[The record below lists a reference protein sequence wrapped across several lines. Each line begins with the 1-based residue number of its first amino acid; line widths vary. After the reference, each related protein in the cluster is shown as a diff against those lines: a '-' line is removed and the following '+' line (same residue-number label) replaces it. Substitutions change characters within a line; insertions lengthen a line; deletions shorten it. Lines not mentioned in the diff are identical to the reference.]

1 MCAALLGGA
10 AVALAAA
17 ALGLFPVAADVVP
30 SALEARVLGAALRA
44 SVARRARATD
54 EPALATGATAGD
66 LAAGAEIY
74 DGACARCHGRI
85 DGRPSAY
92 GAALYPPAPPL
103 PGHRSRLTEAE
114 LAVVVRHGIRM
125 TGMPAWGGM
134 LADRDIARVVAVVAR
149 FGTAP
154 AGASP

>member
-1 MCAALLGGA
+1 VLGTALGA
-10 AVALAAA
+10 AIGRRAAEEQPLAAA
-17 ALGLFPVAADVVP
+17 A
-30 SALEARVLGAALRA
+30 
-44 SVARRARATD
+44 
-54 EPALATGATAGD
+54 TAED

-74 DGACARCHGRI
+74 DGACARCHGRT

-103 PGHRSRLTEAE
+103 PGHRTRFTEAE

-134 LADRDIARVVAVVAR
+134 LSDRDIARVVAVVAR
-149 FGTAP
+149 FGTAD
-154 AGASP
+154 AGASR